1 MTDLI
6 EIKASRRFMALR
18 MYQTGMFVITAG
30 LARKMGVS
38 EGSCV
43 RMFMCN
49 NSKEYY
55 LIKADTGVE
64 LKRKNRTGQSY
75 TLVGYAKA
83 YTDELLKGEAKGKFR
98 IGEKVIKDGVE
109 YFTIIYKKNYAK

>member
-1 MTDLI
+1 MTDLV
-6 EIKASRRFMALR
+6 EIKPSRRFMALR
-18 MYQTGMFVITAG
+18 MYQSGMFVITAG

-38 EGSCV
+38 EGSHV
-43 RMFMCN
+43 KMFMCN
-49 NSKEYY
+49 KSREYY
-55 LIKADTGVE
+55 LTKADSGVE

-83 YTDELLKGEAKGKFR
+83 YTDELLKGDTKGIFR
-98 IGEKVIKDGVE
+98 IGEKVRKEDID